1 MQPIDLLLDAVGGNQ
16 TVLAD
21 RIGVTQSMVS
31 KIKRGKNR
39 ITWEV
44 CLRAEKELGISRR
57 KILPELFENI
67 PDL

>member
-1 MQPIDLLLDAVGGNQ
+1 MQPIDLLIKEAGGQ
-16 TVLAD
+16 TALAN
-21 RIGVTQSMVS
+21 RIGVTQSLIS
-31 KIKRGKNR
+31 KIKRGKR
-39 ITWEV
+39 WITPDV